1 MFVEFEEKGIRRMK
15 VIVYV
20 IPILFSGIML
30 INGAIR
36 YWGFFDKESMEAIF
50 YHYMP
55 SKREERNWKLSQ
67 KIYGKNLFI
76 AGILNVITEV
86 VLIPVV
92 NWMLE
97 ITDSSDHM
105 PIGVLLIIFLPSFI
119 YMFGAWL
126 LMQLKLKQLEDTDN
140 NRNGV

>member
-1 MFVEFEEKGIRRMK
+1 MK

-126 LMQLKLKQLEDTDN
+126 LMQLKLKQLEDADSK
-140 NRNGV
+140 RNGD

>member
-1 MFVEFEEKGIRRMK
+1 MK

>member
-1 MFVEFEEKGIRRMK
+1 MK

-76 AGILNVITEV
+76 AGILNVITEA

-126 LMQLKLKQLEDTDN
+126 LMQLKLKQLEDADN
-140 NRNGV
+140 KRNGD

>member
-1 MFVEFEEKGIRRMK
+1 MK

-126 LMQLKLKQLEDTDN
+126 LMQLKLKQLEDADN
-140 NRNGV
+140 KRNGD